1 MKNPINIAKKSYDK
15 ILKIDDVFKHLNR
28 IDSKIDSIIDS
39 NANQI
44 SQAQKSLLEISDKV
58 NQLEQNLTVL
68 QTENEYLKGLIA
80 ANVDIRKTPQAV
92 GDVRLAQLANLKL
105 LLIFKQICK
114 KYHLDFYL
122 NFGSLLGAVRHQGYI
137 PWDDDIDVMMIRED
151 YDQLLT
157 ALDKEFKDT
166 KLFYIHSEIIRI
178 YYGNTPVQIDVFPSD
193 FYQRPIKDEKERT
206 TIGEKLVGIHNN
218 NIKFDW
224 DKLKTQGRVITNLSY
239 SEIKKLRLKKI
250 GPDITKAEATK
261 THPAIYHGLEKSSI
275 RPFRSVQDYDWI
287 YPLKNCSFEEEMMPI
302 PNQPDPI
309 LRQYYGNYMAWPP
322 SFKPKHNDIQSRLD
336 DNTIRILRSI
346 VEGKINMLEK
356 TK

>member
-218 NIKFDW
+218 NIK
-224 DKLKTQGRVITNLSY
+224 TN
-239 SEIKKLRLKKI
+239 
-250 GPDITKAEATK
+250 
-261 THPAIYHGLEKSSI
+261 H
-275 RPFRSVQDYDWI
+275 
-287 YPLKNCSFEEEMMPI
+287 
-302 PNQPDPI
+302 I
-309 LRQYYGNYMAWPP
+309 LY
-322 SFKPKHNDIQSRLD
+322 I
-336 DNTIRILRSI
+336 
-346 VEGKINMLEK
+346 INF
-356 TK
+356 